1 MDLTLLNQ
9 TWVNPFYLQF
19 LGGNFL
25 FLLEEDDRDW
35 FVQSVQQAL
44 SVLDATIV
52 DRLLRHSWREQLAG
66 SWFAGLKG

>member
-52 DRLLRHSWREQLAG
+52 DRLLRHSWR
-66 SWFAGLKG
+66 SN